1 MEGVTRRTAL
11 TAAALG
17 AGSTLL
23 AGCGTPLDPTR
34 NEDGGG
40 GDSVQLTIATN
51 AVSGGKNTDEA
62 DWIQDWVVPRFERA
76 QRAKKRQ
83 VRVRYMPSGVDD
95 EQYKTKLALDLKAH
109 AGPDIM
115 ALDGIWVGEFAQ
127 AGYIEPLRS
136 VVGSGFEQWEGWR
149 QISRQVRRLATFEG
163 ALYGIPAGTDA
174 RVLFY
179 NKALFRKAGLP
190 EAWQPRDW
198 QEILDAARRLGRL
211 DGVVPMQLNAGT
223 AMGEA
228 TTMQGLLPML
238 AGAGGTVEAGG
249 KWHGDTP
256 ELRAVLGFYQ
266 DLYGKGADLG
276 DPRLQQ
282 EAKGRDKSFQLFA
295 DGRMGILAEG
305 DYFWRDVI
313 VPKTGT
319 APMKRRDN
327 DVGYAL
333 FPARARGEGL
343 GGRAFVSVSGGGVH
357 VLNPHTRHPDLA
369 FELLSFLHSA
379 PALRARLGDTAQITE
394 RDDVNE
400 TVLARD
406 PMLKFAADKA
416 LPVTTYR
423 PGLAAYPEVSLALQE
438 ATAQVVSGRSPKQA
452 AAAYAAQLKEVLG
465 GSDDIAR

>member
-1 MEGVTRRTAL
+1 MEVVARRTAL

-17 AGSTLL
+17 AGSMLL
-23 AGCGTPLDPTR
+23 SGCGTALDLTHG
-34 NEDGGG
+34 DGGG
-40 GDSVQLTIATN
+40 DDSMLLTVATN
-51 AVSGGKNTDEA
+51 AVSGGKNADEA
-62 DWIQDWVVPRFERA
+62 DWIKDWVIPRFERA
-76 QRAKKRQ
+76 QRAKGRR
-83 VRVRYMPSGVDD
+83 VRVEYAPSGVDD

-136 VVGSGFEQWEGWR
+136 VVGAGFERWEGWR
-149 QISRQVRRLATFEG
+149 QISRQVRRLATFENE
-163 ALYGIPAGTDA
+163 LYGIPAGTDA

-179 NKALFRKAGLP
+179 NKVLFRKAGLP
-190 EAWQPRDW
+190 EDWQPRDW
-198 QEILDAARRLGRL
+198 REILDAARRLKRL
-211 DGVVPMQLNAGT
+211 DGVVPLQLNAGT

-228 TTMQGLLPML
+228 TTMQGLLPLL
-238 AGAGGTVEAGG
+238 AGAGGSVESGG
-249 KWHGDTP
+249 KWEGDTL

-266 DLYGKGADLG
+266 DVYGQRAGLG

-282 EAKGRDKSFQLFA
+282 EAKGRDKSFQMFA
-295 DGRMGILAEG
+295 DGRVGILAEG

-313 VPKTGT
+313 APKTGT
-319 APMKRRDN
+319 SPMKRRDN

-333 FPARARGEGL
+333 FPARARGKGL
-343 GGRAFVSVSGGGVH
+343 GGREFVSVSGGGVH

-369 FELLSFLHSA
+369 FELLCALHSPA
-379 PALRARLGDTAQITE
+379 ALRARLGDTAQITE
-394 RDDVNE
+394 RDDVNKA
-400 TVLARD
+400 VLARD

-423 PGLAAYPEVSLALQE
+423 PGLAAYPEVSIALQE
-438 ATAQVVSGRSPKQA
+438 ATAQVVSGRSPEQA

-465 GSDDIAR
+465 GSDDIAD